1 MQKHLASTISTVLL
15 AILPCLKSSGDEVEH
30 KTLKEFC
37 AGCHVGD
44 EPEGEFSLLD
54 LGESA
59 DEDSLELWMAS
70 LERVE
75 AEEMP
80 PEDGIQ
86 LTEEEREELI
96 DFLNEKIDEY
106 EPPAE
111 EAARPQVVRRM
122 NNREFANSI
131 ADVLLIEDIGTHLPA
146 ADLIGDSLH
155 HGFDTH
161 AATLG
166 FSKFHLEQYVE
177 AVRKIVD
184 ATILTGDRPDSKRY
198 LIRPTNILG
207 ATTSQ
212 NTKRPAR
219 PGRRDGFDFLDPRSL
234 AYFDDFETTP
244 TTGWYSI
251 KIECVGLDRGRYD
264 EEWTGIYDG
273 DPIRLQ
279 VIMGDRKRLFDL
291 PDKET
296 TEIELDEW
304 LAAGTRFRLK
314 HPTDGLR
321 LQGNGNFKFQNRI
334 TAFYYK
340 KYEPQRYKELAKT
353 FTKKRG
359 DGRQRQTD
367 DWHNWVDYWQGPR
380 PRILSAVVEGP
391 IYKSWPP
398 KRQIALLGEEPTI
411 DGASSILRPIA
422 ERAWRRSISEE
433 ELKPFVELVQ
443 LRKELGEI
451 EALKEGIVAV
461 LVSPEFLLLNQP
473 ELTPEQRFASKFSYL
488 LASST
493 PPRELNES
501 ITDGE
506 LDSFEEIRNEVQA
519 QFQSGKADAFLRAFP
534 FAWLELNDINFM
546 APDPDYFKHYHRK
559 LVSEDMVEEVLRFFR
574 HAAKENLPLPELLS
588 SDYSFINAD
597 LAKIYGI
604 EDGPK
609 SSTFE
614 RYAFADRRRG
624 GLLGMGAFLTSTA
637 DSLGTS
643 PIHRAVYVME
653 NFLGIHPK
661 PPPADVEISEPDV
674 RQAKTIK
681 EILEAHRSDKS
692 CASCHQGIDPYGYAF
707 ENFGP
712 DGSWRD
718 AYTVRDSS
726 DAKNAPA
733 NRRGRAAEIPIDASA
748 AFASGENYR
757 GIIEFREIM
766 NSAARQRLFVRCF
779 VEKLLTYANGEEPK
793 VSDYAEI
800 EKLVDIS
807 NEHDYRIIETIAAV
821 IDSPLFR

>member
-1 MQKHLASTISTVLL
+1 MQKHLAYTTGAVLL
-15 AILPCLKSSGDEVEH
+15 AILSCLKCNADEVQH
-30 KTLKEFC
+30 KMLKEFC

-54 LGESA
+54 LGDGA
-59 DEDSLELWMAS
+59 DEESLELWMTS

-111 EAARPQVVRRM
+111 ESARPPVVRRM

-131 ADVLLIEDIGTHLPA
+131 AEVLLIEDIGTHLPT

-184 ATILTGDRPDSKRY
+184 ATILSGDQPKAKRY
-198 LIRPTNILG
+198 AIRPTKILG

-212 NTKRPAR
+212 NTKRPSR
-219 PGRRDGFDFLDPRSL
+219 PGKRNGFDFLDPRSL
-234 AYFDDFETTP
+234 AYFQDFETTP
-244 TTGWYSI
+244 TTGWYRI

-264 EEWTGIYDG
+264 EEWTGMYDA

-279 VIMGDRKRLFDL
+279 VIMGDRVRLFDL

-296 TEIELDEW
+296 IEIELDEW
-304 LAAGTRFRLK
+304 LAAGTRLRLK

-340 KYEPQRYKELAKT
+340 KYEPQRYEELAKT

-380 PRILSAVVEGP
+380 PRILGATIEGP
-391 IYKSWPP
+391 IYRSWPP
-398 KRQIALLGEEPTI
+398 ERQVALLGNDPTI
-411 DGASSILRPIA
+411 AKADSILRPIA
-422 ERAWRRSISEE
+422 ERAWRRPISEE

-443 LRKELGEI
+443 SRKELGEI
-451 EALKEGIVAV
+451 EALKEGIVAL

-473 ELTPEQRFASKFSYL
+473 ELTPEQRFVSKLSYL
-488 LASST
+488 LSST
-493 PPRELNES
+493 TPGEELIEPAS
-501 ITDGE
+501 EGE
-506 LDSFEEIRNEVQA
+506 LDSFGAIRDELRNQIE
-519 QFQSGKADAFLRAFP
+519 SGRADAFLRAFP

-559 LVSEDMVEEVLRFFR
+559 LVSEDMIDEALHFFR
-574 HAAKENLPLPELLS
+574 HAAKENIPLPELLS
-588 SDYSFINAD
+588 ANYSFINAD

-609 SSTFE
+609 GSTFE
-614 RYAFADRRRG
+614 RYTFQDGRRG

-681 EILEAHRSDKS
+681 EILEAHRSDRS

-718 AYTVRDSS
+718 IYSNRESGEIKNTSARRRD
-726 DAKNAPA
+726 K
-733 NRRGRAAEIPIDASA
+733 AEIPIDASA

-757 GIIEFREIM
+757 DIIGFRKIM
-766 NSAARQRLFVRCF
+766 NSATNQRRFVRCF
-779 VEKLLTYANGEEPK
+779 VEKLLTYANGEEPSA
-793 VSDYAEI
+793 SDYAEVEAI
-800 EKLVDIS
+800 VNIS
-807 NEHDYRIIETIAAV
+807 AQHDFRIIETIAAA